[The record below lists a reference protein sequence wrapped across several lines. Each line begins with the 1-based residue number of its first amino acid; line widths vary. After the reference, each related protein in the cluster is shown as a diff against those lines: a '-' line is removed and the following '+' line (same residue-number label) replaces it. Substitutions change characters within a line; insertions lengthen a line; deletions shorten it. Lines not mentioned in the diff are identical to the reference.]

1 MLCRRSLRRHVKRRS
16 FNTLRPQLLRSCYFT
31 QIPCFYVFVEIKS
44 NVNHLIGTVILNI
57 ENSNS
62 VKIILAATVQ
72 FASAIRS
79 AKLELERHGFTVII
93 PQSKPLLAGEVLGG
107 TAGKVS
113 VPESELELECI
124 VVFIA
129 DGRFHLEVFMI
140 ANPRIK
146 ASDMILIR
154 GSSF

>member
-1 MLCRRSLRRHVKRRS
+1 M
-16 FNTLRPQLLRSCYFT
+16 
-31 QIPCFYVFVEIKS
+31 FVEIKI

-146 ASDMILIR
+146 ALDMILIR